1 MKRNIFILSFICF
14 FSNCFAANL
23 ISVFGGVSTPIKY
36 EEQKYFINAPC
47 LDIAYSYTFAN
58 NIVLE
63 TDFSFFYQKRDVKEN
78 LLKNYLYD
86 FTLNF
91 GYLLSF
97 NRFSIV
103 PQLHLGYAR
112 YYFYGDQEIL
122 PKALNF
128 FCYGAL
134 IDFSYSFSNDYRI
147 IFRPDLVFY
156 SKEFFSPV
164 KILIGFGKGF

>member
-47 LDIAYSYTFAN
+47 LDIAYSYTFTN

-78 LLKNYLYD
+78 LLKNWICEELSSTED
-86 FTLNF
+86 VA
-91 GYLLSF
+91 SF
-97 NRFSIV
+97 NAKFK
-103 PQLHLGYAR
+103 L
-112 YYFYGDQEIL
+112 
-122 PKALNF
+122 
-128 FCYGAL
+128 CYPPEMKEK
-134 IDFSYSFSNDYRI
+134 I
-147 IFRPDLVFY
+147 IIERN
-156 SKEFFSPV
+156 
-164 KILIGFGKGF
+164 